1 MEVDKESNDLV
12 REKGGPEAMKE
23 KGKIYVHE
31 EGTRLGAPMR
41 CSALIRAWH
50 ALTPYT
56 AHTRRAGGMCYAMLY
71 CLISLLFELR
81 KAESDTV
88 NVYLKQV

>member
-1 MEVDKESNDLV
+1 MSPMTCQASMEVDKECDDLV
-12 REKGGPEAMKE
+12 REKGGPGSDER

-41 CSALIRAWH
+41 CSAPIRAWH

-56 AHTRRAGGMCYAMLY
+56 SGGNSEWGAGVRVQEH
-71 CLISLLFELR
+71 SLEL
-81 KAESDTV
+81 AE
-88 NVYLKQV
+88 YE